1 MTNELMISLLD
12 QANTGAEMLN
22 VLDAITGVDTEKET
36 VVVAAM
42 PSSGMILNHKGEEVV
57 F

>member
-22 VLDAITGVDTEKET
+22 VLDAITGVDTETET
-36 VVVAAM
+36 VYL
-42 PSSGMILNHKGEEVV
+42 PILNQDVPTLEEIA